1 MTALDTRSTLTPATT
16 RPALGL
22 RVVNAGLAVIDQIAK
37 FHRAWRNRRE
47 IYRLGEMS
55 DAQLADIGLAR
66 GDLHVVWQTP
76 IGVDPTEELGR
87 MSQARMRAYEA
98 LARRIG

>member
-1 MTALDTRSTLTPATT
+1 MTALDTRTTLSSAPV

-22 RVVNAGLAVIDQIAK
+22 RVANAAVAAVNLLAKI
-37 FHRAWRNRRE
+37 FRAWRNRRE

-55 DAQLADIGLAR
+55 DAQLSDIGLTR
-66 GDLHVVWQTP
+66 SDLHVVWQSP
-76 IGVDPTEELGR
+76 FGVDPTEQLGQI
-87 MSQARMRAYEA
+87 SEARIRAYEA

>member
-1 MTALDTRSTLTPATT
+1 MTALDTRTTLSPAIV

-22 RVVNAGLAVIDQIAK
+22 RVANAVVAVASQFARI
-37 FHRAWRNRRE
+37 FRAWRNRRE

-55 DAQLADIGLAR
+55 DAQLADIGLTR
-66 GDLHVVWQTP
+66 SDLHVVWQAPLT
-76 IGVDPTEELGR
+76 VDPTEQLGQL
-87 MSQARMRAYEA
+87 SEARIRAYEA

>member
-1 MTALDTRSTLTPATT
+1 MTALDTRTTLSPATV

-22 RVVNAGLAVIDQIAK
+22 RVANAVVAAASYIAK
-37 FHRAWRNRRE
+37 VYRAWRNRRE

-55 DAQLADIGLAR
+55 DAQLADIGLTR
-66 GDLHVVWQTP
+66 SDLHVVWQMP
-76 IGVDPTEELGR
+76 IGIDPTEQLGQI
-87 MSQARMRAYEA
+87 SETRMRAYQA

>member
-1 MTALDTRSTLTPATT
+1 MTALDTRTTLTPAAA

-22 RVVNAGLAVIDQIAK
+22 RVVNAGLAVANQIAK
-37 FHRAWRNRRE
+37 HYRSWRNRRE

-55 DAQLADIGLAR
+55 DAQLADIGLVR

-76 IGVDPTEELGR
+76 IGIDPTEQLGR
-87 MSQARMRAYEA
+87 MSEARIRAYEA

>member
-1 MTALDTRSTLTPATT
+1 MTALDTRTTLSSASV

-22 RVVNAGLAVIDQIAK
+22 RVANAVVAAINTMAK
-37 FHRAWRNRRE
+37 IYRAWRNRRE

-55 DAQLADIGLAR
+55 DAQLSDIGLTRA
-66 GDLHVVWQTP
+66 DLHVVWQSP
-76 IGVDPTEELGR
+76 FGVDPTEQLGQ
-87 MSQARMRAYEA
+87 MSEARIRAYEA

>member
-1 MTALDTRSTLTPATT
+1 MTALDTRTSLSPASV

-22 RVVNAGLAVIDQIAK
+22 RVANAAVAATNHLAKI
-37 FHRAWRNRRE
+37 FRAWRNRRE

-55 DAQLADIGLAR
+55 DAQLSDIGLTR

-76 IGVDPTEELGR
+76 IGVDPTEQLGQI
-87 MSQARMRAYEA
+87 SEARIRAYEA

>member
-1 MTALDTRSTLTPATT
+1 MTALDTRTTLSPATV

-22 RVVNAGLAVIDQIAK
+22 RVANAAVAVITLLAK
-37 FHRAWRNRRE
+37 TFRAWRNRRE

-55 DAQLADIGLAR
+55 DAQLADIGLTR
-66 GDLHVVWQTP
+66 SDLHVVWQTP
-76 IGVDPTEELGR
+76 FGIDPTEQLGQI
-87 MSQARMRAYEA
+87 SEARIRAYEA